1 MRCASFSR
9 FPEQRRA
16 AITAS
21 AAPASCSSAA
31 VQFCPASR
39 CWPPCARP
47 SSPSRGW
54 RPATLSIQLIG
65 GIIWGISAA
74 LHEATEIDLRAG
86 RYTNTD
92 LADYLVP
99 VNADV
104 GDVKVL
110 TLLEHDRVVHPL
122 GIKGL
127 GELRS
132 EEHKSER
139 QSQMRL

>member
-1 MRCASFSR
+1 MTHSFPTRRSSDL
-9 FPEQRRA
+9 RRA

-31 VQFCPASR
+31 GQCCPASR
-39 CWPPCARP
+39 CWRPCASP

-65 GIIWGISAA
+65 GIIWGIPAA
-74 LHEATEIDLRAG
+74 LHEATAIDLRAG

-104 GDVKVL
+104 GDVKEL
-110 TLLEHDRVVHPL
+110 TPLETDRLVHPP
-122 GIKGL
+122 GITGL
-127 GELRS
+127 IG
-132 EEHKSER
+132 
-139 QSQMRL
+139 